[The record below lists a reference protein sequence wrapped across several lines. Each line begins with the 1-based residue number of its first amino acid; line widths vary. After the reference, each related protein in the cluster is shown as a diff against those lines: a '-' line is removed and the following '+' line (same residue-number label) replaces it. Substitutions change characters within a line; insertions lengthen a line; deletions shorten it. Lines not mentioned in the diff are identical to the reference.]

1 MNTQIDKMTS
11 FIVMEILGRAKDME
25 KQGISII
32 HMEVG
37 EPDFNVPA
45 AAVTAAEDALHSN
58 LTHYTHALGKQELR
72 EAIARMY
79 QREYG
84 VMVSPSQICVTS
96 GSSPAILMLALM
108 LFDRDSEV
116 IISNPGYACYK
127 NFILAAGATPVSVN
141 LRPEN
146 GFRYDIEDIR
156 RCITPRT
163 KAIFVNSPM
172 NPTGA
177 VMSADFMRE
186 LVSLGVPVVSDEIYH
201 GLTYGEKAHS
211 ILEYVRP
218 FAAEGADTDV
228 FVFNGFSKRFAMTGL
243 RLGYLIAPEKYMP
256 VLDMMH
262 QNFALCAP
270 SISQEMGISVL
281 NSTEAFAEA
290 EAMRRTYDERRQFL
304 LRRLREIGLPP
315 VVEPQGAFYIM
326 VDARRYTDDSYRF
339 AYDIL
344 EHAHVGVT
352 PGVDFGTQGEGFLR
366 LSYAN
371 SMENLA
377 EGMNRLEKY
386 LSSCVRQKCQS
397 RGQTP

>member
-1 MNTQIDKMTS
+1 MNHQIDHMSS
-11 FIVMEILGRAKDME
+11 FIVMEILGKAKDME
-25 KQGISII
+25 NAGINII

-45 AAVTAAEDALHSN
+45 AAIEAAEEGLRN
-58 LTHYTHALGKQELR
+58 NVTHYTHALGKYELR
-72 EAIARMY
+72 KAIADMY
-79 QREYG
+79 QREYN
-84 VMVSPSQICVTS
+84 VTVKPDNIVVTS
-96 GSSPAILMLALM
+96 GSSPAILMLSLM
-108 LFDRDSEV
+108 LFDKDSEV
-116 IISNPGYACYK
+116 IVSNPGYACYK
-127 NFILAAGATPVSVN
+127 NFILAAGATPVFVN

-156 RCITPRT
+156 KCITPRT

-177 VMSADFMRE
+177 VMDEDFMRK
-186 LVSLGVPVVSDEIYH
+186 LVALGIPIVSDEIYH
-201 GLTYGEKAHS
+201 GLVYGEKAHS
-211 ILEYVRP
+211 ILEYV
-218 FAAEGADTDV
+218 AETAPGGAPTEA
-228 FVFNGFSKRFAMTGL
+228 FVLNGFSKRFAMTGL

-256 VLDMMH
+256 VLDMLH

-270 SISQEMGISVL
+270 SISQEMGIGVL
-281 NSTEAFAEA
+281 NSPEAFAEA
-290 EAMRRTYDERRQFL
+290 ETMRKTYDERRLFL
-304 LRRLREIGLPP
+304 LKRLREIGLPP
-315 VVEPQGAFYIM
+315 VAEPKGAFYIM
-326 VDARRYTDDSYRF
+326 VDARRFTSDSYRF

-377 EGMNRLEKY
+377 EGMNRLERY
-386 LSSCVRQKCQS
+386 LNSL
-397 RGQTP
+397 